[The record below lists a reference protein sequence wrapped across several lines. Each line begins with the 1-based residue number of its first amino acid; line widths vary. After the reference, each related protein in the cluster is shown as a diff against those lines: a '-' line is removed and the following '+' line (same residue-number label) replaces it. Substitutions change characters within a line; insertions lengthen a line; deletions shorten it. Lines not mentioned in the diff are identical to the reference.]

1 MKKVIAI
8 VLTII
13 ALVSCIFCINA
24 GATSAVPYS
33 EKNVSI
39 SFFRTSATAY
49 IKKCTCTPVNNHLE
63 VWIRVQYKTGNGY
76 GWIPSQT
83 TYYFDKGDN
92 VSESRK
98 TIEVSNINFAE
109 GMHYARC
116 GGGSLKTY
124 PFAIS
129 G

>member
-49 IKKCTCTPVNNHLE
+49 IKRCTCLPVNNHLE
-63 VWIRVQYKTGNGY
+63 VWIKVQYEDGNNTG
-76 GWIPSQT
+76 WLPSRT
-83 TYYFDKGDN
+83 TYYYDLGDN
-92 VSESRK
+92 VQEARK
-98 TIEVSNINFAE
+98 TVSHSNIIHAE